1 MTVGENGENGKN
13 TATKNSTSRPGTRRA
28 SWDVLRAVAIAL
40 VVVQHA
46 TWGGPFLVPEL
57 EERPVFLSLQ
67 AGASIL
73 MIISGYFICQT
84 LSSSG
89 PRALL
94 QNRLVRVIPPMV
106 AAAVLT
112 HVIVHLWGPE
122 SLERSF
128 ASLIGTIL
136 VYPPGLIEGIS
147 RTDGSYWTIPLQ
159 VTAFLVTALLWPR
172 RWRHGLRLR
181 MTLAIAAVVP
191 VALELVKSAGPGPSL
206 TRGIEIAETVGAG
219 RVHLLAAGAALWL
232 WGTHRSGNGVLT
244 IVAASIMTQFLTSS
258 DVAGAV
264 AMAVATVAIGAAARG
279 PDWNHPVLRP
289 VVWLAGISY
298 GVYLVNHN
306 IGYSVMY
313 RLSEA
318 GVPPMAQS
326 AAMIV
331 CSVML
336 GWLLTRL
343 VEEPI
348 ARRFRYRRKKAAAP
362 ATIETNSSEA
372 HRIDP
377 HGTSTAHDTVESG
390 ARSDPAT
397 RLVESGTTAPA
408 HTVSTTRDEAVDAG
422 PRQAPETEARRQAGG
437 LDYAAGRED
446 GRSEDE
452 LPSSERA
459 ARRADSEAALYR

>member
-1 MTVGENGENGKN
+1 MTVGENSP
-13 TATKNSTSRPGTRRA
+13 TKNPPSKPSTRRV

-67 AGASIL
+67 AGASVL

-89 PRALL
+89 SRALL
-94 QNRLVRVIPPMV
+94 QNRLVRVIPPMAV
-106 AAAVLT
+106 AAVLT
-112 HVIVHLWGPE
+112 HVVVHLWGPE

-172 RWRHGLRLR
+172 GWRRGLRLR
-181 MTLAIAAVVP
+181 LVLAVSVMVP
-191 VALELVKSAGPGPSL
+191 VALDLIRSAGPGPTV

-232 WGTHRSGNGVLT
+232 WGTRRSGNGVLV
-244 IVAASIMTQFLTSS
+244 IVAGATVTQFFTSS

-279 PDWNHPVLRP
+279 PDWDHPFLRP

-313 RLSEA
+313 QLSEA
-318 GVPPMAQS
+318 GVPPMVQS
-326 AAMIV
+326 AVMIV
-331 CSVML
+331 CSVLL
-336 GWLLTRL
+336 GWLLTRI

-348 ARRFRYRRKKAAAP
+348 ARRFRYRRKKTASPAGTPAHGFAAP
-362 ATIETNSSEA
+362 GDDPTGTAGGHEA
-372 HRIDP
+372 LEP
-377 HGTSTAHDTVESG
+377 G
-390 ARSDPAT
+390 ARTDPAT
-397 RLVESGTTAPA
+397 RLVAEPGAASPA
-408 HTVSTTRDEAVDAG
+408 HTVSTTRSEADDAASVSSGDASVRRTGSDFG
-422 PRQAPETEARRQAGG
+422 PGHDDDRP
-437 LDYAAGRED
+437 AAKPPG
-446 GRSEDE
+446 
-452 LPSSERA
+452 
-459 ARRADSEAALYR
+459 RRADSEAALYR